1 MYCLKIQS
9 HFDSA
14 HFLNKYEG
22 KCSNIH
28 GHHWQVEVGIGC
40 SSLCPEGQQ
49 RGMVLDFKLAKK
61 LVNDV
66 TDGFDHKLIIEQN
79 SLGPDTLECLRKDKF
94 DILEVS
100 FRPTAENLSRFIFDI
115 LSMELSAI
123 ASDVCNIKYVTV
135 YETPD
140 NCCTYTKE

>member
-28 GHHWQVEVGIGC
+28 GHHWQVEVGI
-40 SSLCPEGQQ
+40 SSELLYQEGQQ
-49 RGMVLDFKLAKK
+49 RGMVLDFKLAKQ
-61 LVNDV
+61 LVNNV
-66 TDGFDHKLIIEQN
+66 TEGFDHKLIIEHD
-79 SLGPDTLECLRKDKF
+79 SLETSTLDCLKNDNF

-115 LSMELSAI
+115 LSVELSTV
-123 ASDVCNIKYVTV
+123 SEYCKIKYVTV